1 MEIYLIR
8 HTTPDI
14 EKGICY
20 GQADLSVTAT
30 FEIELSNIL
39 TQLKGIHPTVIYSSP
54 LQRCTTLANALKK
67 EFNTPEIQTDARLKE
82 VDFGDWELKPWD
94 TIPQPEIDP
103 WMKDFVHTAPPNGE
117 SFIQLQKRVQHFF
130 EEVPVL
136 LLDKTII
143 IVSHAGPMRAFLA
156 SISNTELKDAF
167 SISLTYGQIEKV
179 LYKDGTFVW
188 QKS

>member
-20 GQADLSVTAT
+20 GQADISVTDT
-30 FEIELSNIL
+30 FETELSEIAA
-39 TQLKGIHPTVIYSSP
+39 QLKGIHPTVIYSSP
-54 LQRCTTLANALKK
+54 LQRRTILANALKK
-67 EFNTPEIQTDARLKE
+67 EFNTPEIQTDVRLKE
-82 VDFGDWELKPWD
+82 VDFGNWELKPWD
-94 TIPQPEIDP
+94 AIPQQEIDP
-103 WMKDFVHTAPPNGE
+103 WMKDFVHIAPPNGE
-117 SFIQLQKRVQHFF
+117 SFIQLQKRVLHFF
-130 EEVPVL
+130 EALPILPIEN
-136 LLDKTII
+136 KII
-143 IVSHAGPMRAFLA
+143 ILAHAGPIRAFLA
-156 SISNTELKDAF
+156 SISNTPLKDAF